1 MFGHVLSGMEQNP
14 ALWIY
19 RNLLL
24 WLLFYTGGMLLTG
37 RIAAQEIFQKK
48 YYILIRYGNYEKWWQ
63 YLFIKIIRE
72 MFFYVLAVWIICNL
86 GMLFISEEFTLSNKI
101 KILSFFLLV
110 LSWTM
115 LAVIQMVIML
125 WMENMK
131 VPFVFMLLCTIAAL
145 CGSEQLDRLG
155 KFIPFNWGMILRS
168 NIYQEQGY
176 SIVFVFFSEIVTL
189 VFLYRYF
196 IRFRQRLKGEQL

>member
-24 WLLFYTGGMLLTG
+24 WLLFYMGGMLLTG

-86 GMLFISEEFTLSNKI
+86 GMLFIPEEFTLSNKI
-101 KILSFFLLV
+101 KILSFFFAGAFLDNAGCHTNGNNALDGKYE
-110 LSWTM
+110 SPICIYAAM
-115 LAVIQMVIML
+115 YDSGIMGFRAV
-125 WMENMK
+125 
-131 VPFVFMLLCTIAAL
+131 
-145 CGSEQLDRLG
+145 G
-155 KFIPFNWGMILRS
+155 
-168 NIYQEQGY
+168 
-176 SIVFVFFSEIVTL
+176 
-189 VFLYRYF
+189 
-196 IRFRQRLKGEQL
+196 

>member
-72 MFFYVLAVWIICNL
+72 MFFMFW
-86 GMLFISEEFTLSNKI
+86 LSG
-101 KILSFFLLV
+101 LS
-110 LSWTM
+110 
-115 LAVIQMVIML
+115 VI
-125 WMENMK
+125 
-131 VPFVFMLLCTIAAL
+131 
-145 CGSEQLDRLG
+145 
-155 KFIPFNWGMILRS
+155 
-168 NIYQEQGY
+168 
-176 SIVFVFFSEIVTL
+176 
-189 VFLYRYF
+189 
-196 IRFRQRLKGEQL
+196 